1 MEVPE
6 LPAPTSSYI
15 SDLAYAARSD
25 EFQQHVIDEFVFPGQ
40 PRTHFTP
47 EVCFRISTLLEFQ
60 KNLIDKIQETAT
72 QFRVQRGIELP
83 KGLVVQKLPDAPHI
97 PRVYLQWFCRNDPVP
112 YNHNGY
118 TPVTTVNARNL
129 PQPAGPQTL
138 LEFRNYMCAGD
149 PQKVDGLG
157 YFQDS
162 TGAEYIKYDMPKILF
177 TVVQQHGAAAVVR
190 LEPSTFATK
199 FFRNPER
206 QTAVQTNNH
215 PGPFPNSVDFQN
227 LQEVITSNPTFKIE
241 ELNNLYTFPNFL
253 SEDMLFTSPPDIVSN
268 NVSRPFR
275 NEKGQ
280 LNEVWVKSYGK
291 FGYNFPFNPDI
302 YHLPP
307 GWNMMVRADGIIMYY
322 NGIIVQLEFPLGSYY
337 KKAAT
342 TQIETVFK
350 PTERKRVIALEV
362 DRIITQLG
370 LNQLQMGTPGNQQ
383 LLKAISYLANLE
395 YVKRDLGV
403 LVGGKKKSKPTKRTN
418 IVKYMAKSKKKY
430 HK

>member
-1 MEVPE
+1 ME
-6 LPAPTSSYI
+6 APPPGSTYI

-25 EFQQHVIDEFVFPGQ
+25 RNLQHVIDEFIFPGQ
-40 PRTHFTP
+40 PHTHFTP
-47 EVCFRISTLLEFQ
+47 EVCFRMSTLLEFQ

-72 QFRVQRGIELP
+72 QFRVQQGIELP
-83 KGLVVQKLPDAPHI
+83 KGLVVQTLPDAPYI
-97 PRVYLQWFCRNDPVP
+97 PRVYLEWFCRNDPVP
-112 YNHNGY
+112 YNHNGFI
-118 TPVTTVNARNL
+118 PVTTVNDRNI
-129 PQPAGPQTL
+129 PQHPPQPQTL
-138 LEFRNYMCAGD
+138 LDFRNYMCTGN

-177 TVVQQHGAAAVVR
+177 TVVQPVSAAAVVR
-190 LEPSTFATK
+190 LEPSTYATK
-199 FFRNPER
+199 FVIRNRKIE
-206 QTAVQTNNH
+206 VQTDNH
-215 PGPFPNSVDFQN
+215 PGPYPNSVDYQN
-227 LQEVITSNPTFKIE
+227 LQEIITSNPTLKID

-253 SEDMLFTSPPDIVSN
+253 SEDMLFTSPPNIVST

-291 FGYNFPFNPDI
+291 FGYNFPFNQDI

-307 GWNMMVRADGIIMYY
+307 GWNMMVRADGIIMYF
-322 NGIIVQLEFPLGSYY
+322 NGNNLQLEFPIGSYY

-342 TQIETVFK
+342 TRIEAVFK

-362 DRIITQLG
+362 DRIITHLG
-370 LNQLQMGTPGNQQ
+370 LNPLQMSTPGNQQ

-395 YVKRDLGV
+395 YVKTDLG

-418 IVKYMAKSKKKY
+418 IIKYMAKSKKKY

>member
-1 MEVPE
+1 MSRGLEEV
-6 LPAPTSSYI
+6 PAPTSTYI

-25 EFQQHVIDEFVFPGQ
+25 DFQQHVFDQFIFPGE
-40 PRTHFTP
+40 RDSFFTP
-47 EVCFRISTLLEFQ
+47 PICFRISKSLEFQ

-72 QFRVQRGIELP
+72 QYRVQNGIELP
-83 KGLVVQKLPDAPHI
+83 KGLVVQTLPDAPHI

-118 TPVTTVNARNL
+118 TPVTTVNARNQ
-129 PQPAGPQTL
+129 PQHARPQTL
-138 LEFRNYMCAGD
+138 LEFRNYMCTGD
-149 PQKVDGLG
+149 PQKVDSLG

-177 TVVQQHGAAAVVR
+177 TVVQPGGGAAAIVR

-199 FFRNPER
+199 FIRNREGM
-206 QTAVQTNNH
+206 AVQTDNH

-227 LQEVITSNPTFKIE
+227 LQEVITSNPSFKIE

-280 LNEVWVKSYGK
+280 LNEVWVKSYGR

-322 NGIIVQLEFPLGSYY
+322 NGNTLQLEFPLGSYY
-337 KKAAT
+337 KKAANT
-342 TQIETVFK
+342 RITDVFK
-350 PTERKRVIALEV
+350 PTERRRVIALEV
-362 DRIITQLG
+362 DRIIGQLG

-395 YVKRDLGV
+395 YVKGDLGV
-403 LVGGKKKSKPTKRTN
+403 LVGGKKKTKRTN
-418 IVKYMAKSKKKY
+418 IIKYMAKSKKKY

>member
-1 MEVPE
+1 MEQEPE
-6 LPAPTSSYI
+6 PTSTYI

-25 EFQQHVIDEFVFPGQ
+25 HNLQRVVDTFIFPGQ
-40 PRTHFTP
+40 PRTYFTP
-47 EVCFRISTLLEFQ
+47 EICFRMSTLLEFQ

-72 QFRVQRGIELP
+72 QFRVQQGIQLP
-83 KGLVVQKLPDAPHI
+83 KGLVVQTLPDVPHI

-112 YNHNGY
+112 YNHNGF
-118 TPVTTVNARNL
+118 TPVTTVNAGNQ
-129 PQPAGPQTL
+129 PQHPVAQDL
-138 LEFRNYMCAGD
+138 LAFRNYMCAGD

-177 TVVQQHGAAAVVR
+177 TAVQPANAPAVVR
-190 LEPSTFATK
+190 LEPSIFTTK
-199 FFRNPER
+199 FFRNQER
-206 QTAVQTNNH
+206 QIAVQTNNH

-241 ELNNLYTFPNFL
+241 ELNNLHTFPNFL

-322 NGIIVQLEFPLGSYY
+322 NGNIVQLEFPLGSYY
-337 KKAAT
+337 KMAANT
-342 TQIETVFK
+342 RFETVFK
-350 PTERKRVIALEV
+350 PTERTRVIATEV
-362 DRIITQLG
+362 ERIITHLR
-370 LNQLQMGTPGNQQ
+370 LSPLQMSTPGNQQ
-383 LLKAISYLANLE
+383 LLKAISYLANLD

-418 IVKYMAKSKKKY
+418 IIKYMAKSKKKY